1 MFLIT
6 VHNIRN
12 ECLQRRVQS
21 MARRK
26 KAGAGGGIGAVFVGL
41 LVLLAV
47 IPREVWIG
55 IGVLAAVGVG
65 IYLYLKSKDNAQAA
79 PQEPARPAPA
89 VPRPESRAPV
99 VPSPPVSSRVAS
111 RLSDEQQPVPVTA
124 SPAPAA
130 PSFRIPAAPKR
141 FGPGAWIPAGETVEV
156 SGVSIS
162 GGLVYVGTSLPTPTG
177 GNDPCLIDPS
187 KSVASYGDYTERQ
200 MGYWP
205 SYSEISPSARRAYLN
220 WLAGGRQDPEAD
232 VGYVFIF
239 FYGLERRAILD
250 ASKDDAAKG
259 DWPMI
264 AAELRRLLDIYG
276 AKSGSFQSYAGSL
289 LDWVSLA
296 EHPEKAYLKP
306 IPSFPKTYELPLYI
320 RVALGQA
327 AVDGVPVPAQL
338 ALAWAKLDPTS
349 YLRTPATRCAE
360 EFEKLFVSKYHET
373 FGEGLVLPR
382 NKTKIKLVHRPA
394 SAGFRGYTDLSLSFG
409 NTPDVTVLTGPI
421 NKLRQ
426 VVEAATKELEPFSRY
441 VGRNPDSRHALEGL
455 LQLPA
460 TLWPEGA
467 QKALHALK
475 ARMGEGMIALSF
487 QELLGSLDAKTTLTR
502 DRTLALARALESL
515 NIGIEPDVLGGAK
528 LPKADEKV
536 VLFSVPP
543 GEVTSR
549 STPDYQAAAL
559 TLDLASAVAAADGE
573 FSVEEMGYLRAQV
586 QSWTH
591 LTPNHVRRL
600 LAHLRLLM
608 TTPASLI
615 TLRRKLEP
623 LDAGAKETIA
633 TFMATVAQSD
643 GNVSPT
649 EVKMLEK
656 VYKALGVE
664 PKKVFSDV
672 HAVAAGAK
680 PTAAAAAKVEET
692 GFKLDPARIAALQK
706 DTEAVSALL
715 SGIFKEESPPEPV
728 FAEPEPEGDVEPTLP
743 GLLGLDEAHSALA
756 RLLLSRPEWTK
767 DELGDAAADLDLMLD
782 GAIET
787 LNEAAFDLHDIPF
800 TEGEDVV
807 TVNPELLEK
816 LEA

>member
-1 MFLIT
+1 
-6 VHNIRN
+6 
-12 ECLQRRVQS
+12 

-26 KAGAGGGIGAVFVGL
+26 KSGAGGGIGAVIVGL
-41 LVLLAV
+41 LVLLVA

-55 IGVLAAVGVG
+55 VGVLAAVGVG
-65 IYLYLKSKDNAQAA
+65 IYLYLKSKGSPQAA
-79 PQEPARPAPA
+79 PQDAVRSAPA
-89 VPRPESRAPV
+89 VPRSESRPPV

-111 RLSDEQQPVPVTA
+111 LLSDEQQPVSVVA
-124 SPAPAA
+124 SSASATS
-130 PSFRIPAAPKR
+130 SFRIPNAPKR

-156 SGVSIS
+156 GGVSIS
-162 GGLVYVGTSLPTPTG
+162 GGLVYVGTSLPTPMG
-177 GNDPCLIDPS
+177 GNDPCLIDLS
-187 KSVASYGDYTERQ
+187 KSVASRGDYTERQ

-327 AVDGVPVPAQL
+327 AVDGVPVPTQL

-360 EFEKLFVSKYHET
+360 EFDKLFVSKYHET

-394 SAGFRGYTDLSLSFG
+394 SAAFRGYTDLSLSFG

-467 QKALHALK
+467 QKALHDLK
-475 ARMGEGMIALSF
+475 ARMGEEGMIAMSF

-549 STPDYQAAAL
+549 STPEYQAAAL

-573 FSVEEMGYLRAQV
+573 FSVEERGYLREQV
-586 QSWTH
+586 QSWAH

-608 TTPASLI
+608 TTPASLT
-615 TLRRKLEP
+615 TLRKKLEP

-633 TFMATVAQSD
+633 AFMATVAQSD

-728 FAEPEPEGDVEPTLP
+728 FADPELEGDVEPTLP

-767 DELGDAAADLDLMLD
+767 DELGDAAVDLDLMLD

>member
-1 MFLIT
+1 
-6 VHNIRN
+6 
-12 ECLQRRVQS
+12 

-26 KAGAGGGIGAVFVGL
+26 KSGAGGGIGALFVGL
-41 LVLLAV
+41 LVLLAA

-79 PQEPARPAPA
+79 PEEPARPAPA
-89 VPRPESRAPV
+89 VLRPAPVIPRPESRAPV
-99 VPSPPVSSRVAS
+99 VLSPPVSSRVAS
-111 RLSDEQQPVPVTA
+111 RLSDGQQPVPVTA
-124 SPAPAA
+124 SPVAA

-156 SGVSIS
+156 GGVSIS
-162 GGLVYVGTSLPTPTG
+162 GGLVYVGTSLPTPMG

-187 KSVASYGDYTERQ
+187 KSVASHGDYTERQ

-239 FYGLERRAILD
+239 FYGLERRAIRD

-360 EFEKLFVSKYHET
+360 EFDKLFVSKYHET

-475 ARMGEGMIALSF
+475 ARMGEGMIAMSF

-549 STPDYQAAAL
+549 STPEYQAAAL

-586 QSWTH
+586 QSWAH
-591 LTPNHVRRL
+591 LTPNHIRRL

-608 TTPASLI
+608 TTPASLT
-615 TLRRKLEP
+615 TLRKKLEP

-706 DTEAVSALL
+706 DTEAVSVLL

-728 FAEPEPEGDVEPTLP
+728 FAEAEPEGDVEPTPP

-787 LNEAAFDLHDIPF
+787 LNEAAFDLHDVPF

>member
-1 MFLIT
+1 
-6 VHNIRN
+6 
-12 ECLQRRVQS
+12 

-26 KAGAGGGIGAVFVGL
+26 KSGAGGGIGAVVVGL
-41 LVLLAV
+41 LVLLVA

-55 IGVLAAVGVG
+55 VGVLAAVGVG
-65 IYLYLKSKDNAQAA
+65 IYLYLKSKGSAQAA
-79 PQEPARPAPA
+79 PQEAARPAPA
-89 VPRPESRAPV
+89 VTRLESRAPV
-99 VPSPPVSSRVAS
+99 VPSPAVNSRLAS

-124 SPAPAA
+124 SPVPAA

-156 SGVSIS
+156 GGVSIS

-177 GNDPCLIDPS
+177 GNDPCLVDPS
-187 KSVASYGDYTERQ
+187 KSVASHGDYTERQ
-200 MGYWP
+200 MDYWP

-360 EFEKLFVSKYHET
+360 EFDKLFVSKYHET

-475 ARMGEGMIALSF
+475 ARMGEGMIAMSF
-487 QELLGSLDAKTTLTR
+487 HELLSSLDAKTTLTR

-549 STPDYQAAAL
+549 STPAYQAAVL

-573 FSVEEMGYLRAQV
+573 FSVQEMGHLRAQV
-586 QSWTH
+586 QSWAH

-608 TTPASLI
+608 TTPASLT
-615 TLRRKLEP
+615 TLRKKLEP

-633 TFMATVAQSD
+633 AFMATVAQSD
-643 GNVSPT
+643 GDVSPT

-680 PTAAAAAKVEET
+680 PTAAATAKVEET

-728 FAEPEPEGDVEPTLP
+728 FAEAEPEGDVEPTP
-743 GLLGLDEAHSALA
+743 SGLLGLDEAHSALA

-767 DELGDAAADLDLMLD
+767 DELSDAAADLDLMID

-787 LNEAAFDLHDIPF
+787 LNDAAFDLHDVPF

>member
-1 MFLIT
+1 MG
-6 VHNIRN
+6 
-12 ECLQRRVQS
+12 
-21 MARRK
+21 RRK
-26 KAGAGGGIGAVFVGL
+26 KSGAGGGIGAVVVGL
-41 LVLLAV
+41 LVLLAA

-55 IGVLAAVGVG
+55 VGVLAAIGIG
-65 IYLYLKSKDNAQAA
+65 IYLYLKSKGGAQEA
-79 PQEPARPAPA
+79 PQETARPARA
-89 VPRPESRAPV
+89 VPRPESRAPIA
-99 VPSPPVSSRVAS
+99 PISAGAS
-111 RLSDEQQPVPVTA
+111 RLHHEEQPVPVAT
-124 SPAPAA
+124 SPVPVA
-130 PSFRIPAAPKR
+130 PSFRLPTPPKR
-141 FGPGAWIPAGETVEV
+141 FGPGVWVPAGESVEV
-156 SGVSIS
+156 GGVSIP
-162 GGLVYVGTSLPTPTG
+162 GGLLYVGTSLPTPLG

-187 KSVASYGDYTERQ
+187 KSVASHGDYSERQ

-220 WLAGGRQDPEAD
+220 WLAGGRQDPETD

-250 ASKDDAAKG
+250 ASKDEAAKA
-259 DWPMI
+259 DWLVI
-264 AAELRRLLDIYG
+264 AAELRRLLSIYG
-276 AKSGSFQSYAGSL
+276 EKSGSFRRYAGSL

-296 EHPEKAYLKP
+296 EHPEKAYLNP
-306 IPSFPKTYELPLYI
+306 IPTFPKTYELPLYI

-338 ALAWAKLDPTS
+338 ALAWSKLDPINV
-349 YLRTPATRCAE
+349 LRTPAMRCPE
-360 EFEKLFVSKYHET
+360 EFDKLFVSKYHEI
-373 FGEGLVLPR
+373 FGEGLALPK

-394 SAGFRGYTDLSLSFG
+394 SSGFHGYTDLSLSFG
-409 NTPDVTVLTGPI
+409 NTPDVTVLTAPI

-426 VVEAATKELEPFSRY
+426 VVEATTKELEPFSRY
-441 VGRNPDSRHALEGL
+441 VGRNPDARHALEGL

-467 QKALHALK
+467 QKALHQLK
-475 ARMGEGMIALSF
+475 ARMGEGMIAMSF

-515 NIGIEPDVLGGAK
+515 NIGIEPDVLSGAK
-528 LPKADEKV
+528 LPKPEEKV

-543 GEVTSR
+543 GEVVSR
-549 STPDYQAAAL
+549 STPAYQAAVL

-573 FSVEEMGYLRAQV
+573 FSVQEMGHLRAQV
-586 QSWTH
+586 QSWAH

-608 TTPASLI
+608 TSPASL
-615 TLRRKLEP
+615 TALRKKLEP

-633 TFMATVAQSD
+633 AFMATVAQSD
-643 GNVSPT
+643 GDVSPT

-680 PTAAAAAKVEET
+680 PTAAVAAQVEET

-715 SGIFKEESPPEPV
+715 SGIFRDENQPEPV
-728 FAEPEPEGDVEPTLP
+728 LVETEPEPNAEVSSP

-767 DELGDAAADLDLMLD
+767 DEIGDAAADLDLMLD
-782 GAIET
+782 GAIEA

>member
-1 MFLIT
+1 
-6 VHNIRN
+6 
-12 ECLQRRVQS
+12 

-26 KAGAGGGIGAVFVGL
+26 KAGAGGGIGAVVVGL
-41 LVLLAV
+41 LVLLAA

-55 IGVLAAVGVG
+55 VGVLAAVGVG
-65 IYLYLKSKDNAQAA
+65 IYLYLKSKGSAQAA
-79 PQEPARPAPA
+79 PQEAAPPAPA

-99 VPSPPVSSRVAS
+99 VSSPVVNSRVAS
-111 RLSDEQQPVPVTA
+111 RLSDEQQPVPVAA

-141 FGPGAWIPAGETVEV
+141 FGPGAWIPAGETIEV
-156 SGVSIS
+156 GGILIS
-162 GGLVYVGTSLPTPTG
+162 GGLVYVGTSLPTPMG

-187 KSVASYGDYTERQ
+187 KSVASHGDYTERQ

-250 ASKDDAAKG
+250 ASKDEAAKG

-360 EFEKLFVSKYHET
+360 EFDKLFVSKYHET

-460 TLWPEGA
+460 ALWPEGA

-475 ARMGEGMIALSF
+475 ARMGEGMIAMSF

-573 FSVEEMGYLRAQV
+573 FSVEDMGYLRAQV
-586 QSWTH
+586 QSWAH

-608 TTPASLI
+608 TTPASLT
-615 TLRRKLEP
+615 TLRKKLEP

-680 PTAAAAAKVEET
+680 PTAAATAKVEET

-728 FAEPEPEGDVEPTLP
+728 FAEPEPEGDVEPTPP

-787 LNEAAFDLHDIPF
+787 LNEAAFDLHDVPF

>member
-1 MFLIT
+1 
-6 VHNIRN
+6 
-12 ECLQRRVQS
+12 

-26 KAGAGGGIGAVFVGL
+26 KSGAGGGIGAVVVGL
-41 LVLLAV
+41 LVLLVA

-55 IGVLAAVGVG
+55 VGVLAAVGVG
-65 IYLYLKSKDNAQAA
+65 IYLYLKSKGSAQAA
-79 PQEPARPAPA
+79 PQEAARPAPA
-89 VPRPESRAPV
+89 VTRLESRAPV
-99 VPSPPVSSRVAS
+99 VPSPAVNSRLAS

-124 SPAPAA
+124 SPVPAA

-156 SGVSIS
+156 GGVSIS

-177 GNDPCLIDPS
+177 GNDPCLVDPS
-187 KSVASYGDYTERQ
+187 KSVASHGDYTERQ
-200 MGYWP
+200 MDYWP

-250 ASKDDAAKG
+250 ASKDEAAKG
-259 DWPMI
+259 DWSMI

-360 EFEKLFVSKYHET
+360 EFDKLFVSKYHET

-475 ARMGEGMIALSF
+475 ARMGEGMIAMSF
-487 QELLGSLDAKTTLTR
+487 HELLSSLDAKTTLTR

-549 STPDYQAAAL
+549 STPAYQAAVL

-573 FSVEEMGYLRAQV
+573 FSVQEMGHLRAQV
-586 QSWTH
+586 QSWAH

-608 TTPASLI
+608 TTPASLT
-615 TLRRKLEP
+615 TLRKKLEP

-643 GNVSPT
+643 GDVSPT

-680 PTAAAAAKVEET
+680 PTAAATAKVEET

-728 FAEPEPEGDVEPTLP
+728 FAEAEPEGDVEPTP
-743 GLLGLDEAHSALA
+743 SGLLGLDEAHSALA

-767 DELGDAAADLDLMLD
+767 DELSDAAADLDLMID

-787 LNEAAFDLHDIPF
+787 LNDAAFDLHDVPF

>member
-1 MFLIT
+1 
-6 VHNIRN
+6 
-12 ECLQRRVQS
+12 

-26 KAGAGGGIGAVFVGL
+26 KSGAGGGIGAVVVGL
-41 LVLLAV
+41 LVLLVA

-55 IGVLAAVGVG
+55 VGVLAAVGVG
-65 IYLYLKSKDNAQAA
+65 IYLYLKSKGSAQAA
-79 PQEPARPAPA
+79 PQEAARPAPA
-89 VPRPESRAPV
+89 VTRLESRAPV
-99 VPSPPVSSRVAS
+99 VPSPAVNSRLAS

-124 SPAPAA
+124 SPVPAA

-156 SGVSIS
+156 GGVSIS

-177 GNDPCLIDPS
+177 GNDPCLVDPS
-187 KSVASYGDYTERQ
+187 KSVASHGDYTERQ
-200 MGYWP
+200 MDYWP

-250 ASKDDAAKG
+250 ASKDEAAKG
-259 DWPMI
+259 DWSMI

-360 EFEKLFVSKYHET
+360 EFDKLFVSKYHET

-475 ARMGEGMIALSF
+475 ARMGEGMIAMSF
-487 QELLGSLDAKTTLTR
+487 HELLSSLDAKTTLTR

-549 STPDYQAAAL
+549 STPAYQAAVL

-573 FSVEEMGYLRAQV
+573 FSVQEMGHLRAQV
-586 QSWTH
+586 QSWAH

-608 TTPASLI
+608 TTPASLT
-615 TLRRKLEP
+615 TLRKKLEP

-633 TFMATVAQSD
+633 AFMATVAQSD

-680 PTAAAAAKVEET
+680 PTAAATAKVEET

-728 FAEPEPEGDVEPTLP
+728 FAEAEPEGDVEPTP
-743 GLLGLDEAHSALA
+743 SGLLGLDEAHSALA

-767 DELGDAAADLDLMLD
+767 DELSDAAADLDLMID

-787 LNEAAFDLHDIPF
+787 LNDAAFDLHDVPF

>member
-1 MFLIT
+1 
-6 VHNIRN
+6 
-12 ECLQRRVQS
+12 

-26 KAGAGGGIGAVFVGL
+26 KSGAGGGIGALFVGL
-41 LVLLAV
+41 LVLLAA

-65 IYLYLKSKDNAQAA
+65 IYLYLKSKGSAQAA
-79 PQEPARPAPA
+79 PQEAARPAPA
-89 VPRPESRAPV
+89 VTRLESRAPV
-99 VPSPPVSSRVAS
+99 VPSPAVNSRLAS

-124 SPAPAA
+124 SPVPAA

-156 SGVSIS
+156 GGVSIS

-187 KSVASYGDYTERQ
+187 KSVASHGDYTERQ

-250 ASKDDAAKG
+250 ASKDEAAKG
-259 DWPMI
+259 DWSMI

-360 EFEKLFVSKYHET
+360 EFDKLFVSKYHET

-475 ARMGEGMIALSF
+475 ARMGEGMIAMSF

-549 STPDYQAAAL
+549 STPAYQAAVL

-573 FSVEEMGYLRAQV
+573 FSVQEMGHLRAQV
-586 QSWTH
+586 QSWAH

-608 TTPASLI
+608 TTPASLT
-615 TLRRKLEP
+615 TLRKKLEP

-643 GNVSPT
+643 GDVSPT

-680 PTAAAAAKVEET
+680 PMAAAAAKVEAT

-728 FAEPEPEGDVEPTLP
+728 FAEAEPEGDVEPTP
-743 GLLGLDEAHSALA
+743 SGLLGLDEAHSALA

-767 DELGDAAADLDLMLD
+767 DELSDAAADLDLMID

-787 LNEAAFDLHDIPF
+787 LNDAAFDLHDVPF